1 MSDGARIETER
12 LILREPVASDAPALL
27 AFHARNEDRI
37 ARWETKRSPD
47 VAEHAAWIAWR
58 RAESAAGRA
67 RSWHAFD
74 RAAPDALVALVNLDA
89 IMHAPQAT
97 AMLAYA
103 VDGAYEGRGY
113 AREACEAVIAYAFG
127 ELGLGNLS
135 ATYDP
140 ANERSGALLQRL
152 GFAEVARTAVI
163 PGFEKHMRAQVL
175 AVLARS
181 A

>member
-1 MSDGARIETER
+1 MSEGVRLDTER
-12 LILREPVASDAPALL
+12 LILREPVEADAPLL
-27 AFHARNEDRI
+27 AAYHARNEARI
-37 ARWETKRSPD
+37 ARWEPKRGDD
-47 VAEHAAWIAWR
+47 VAAHAAWIAWR

-74 RAAPDALVALVNLDA
+74 RAAPGMLVALVNLDA
-89 IMHAPQAT
+89 IAHAPLQT
-97 AMLAYA
+97 AMLAYS

-113 AREACEAVIAYAFG
+113 ACEACEAVVAYAFG
-127 ELGLGNLS
+127 ELGLQSLS

-140 ANERSGALLQRL
+140 ANDRSGGLLKRL
-152 GFAEVARTAVI
+152 GFAEVARTSVI

-175 AVLARS
+175 AALARP